1 METIELNRT
10 IKSRIF
16 FQNSKDISKIVA
28 SQEAFKQGC
37 NFVSE
42 YMFNNNFPMNT
53 TTLIKLLY
61 HDLREKFG
69 LKSQMAQSCVR
80 TVIARYRTVQ
90 TQLRKQHIWDG
101 YKKDNH
107 DNPVKNYVRKDLDFL
122 WKPIEFKHPQLD
134 LVRNRDYSHKSDNTM
149 SLNTI
154 YGRVVVKSVFN
165 GFDQYFDGTWKFGT
179 AKVLKSGNHWYLHIA
194 VTKEIE
200 KPEFKPK
207 HVVGIDRGLRQLLT
221 IYDEQGQ
228 TTFVKG
234 KQILQKRRHYK
245 RLRQQLQS
253 KNTKSAKRRLE
264 AIGQRESR
272 WMNDVNHC
280 LSKTLVNRY
289 GSGTIFM
296 LEDLT
301 NVTFDTVSRRAKK
314 NRYEHMSWSFYDFEQ
329 KLIYKAIASG
339 SQVIS
344 CDAHYTSQR
353 CPKCGLIDSKN
364 RNKTKHEFC
373 CQACSYR
380 TNDDRVGAMNIQIL
394 GTLYN
399 SGNLKPAF
407 EKLEIV
413 N

>member
-1 METIELNRT
+1 METVEINRT
-10 IKSRIF
+10 IKARII
-16 FQNSKDISKIVA
+16 FQNNEDISKMIE
-28 SQEAFKQGC
+28 SQETFRQGC
-37 NFVSE
+37 NFVSN
-42 YMFNNNFPMNT
+42 YMFDNNFPMNT
-53 TTLIKLLY
+53 TTLVKLLY

-90 TQLRKQHIWDG
+90 TQLRKQHVWDG

-107 DNPVKNYVRKDLDFL
+107 GKSVKNYIRKDLDFL
-122 WKPIEFKHPQLD
+122 WNPIEFKRLQLD
-134 LVRNRDYSHKSDNTM
+134 LVRNRDYSHKDDNTM

-154 YGRVVVKSVFN
+154 YGRVVVKSIFK
-165 GFDQYFDGTWKFGT
+165 GFEQYFDGSWTFGT
-179 AKVLKSGNHWYLHIA
+179 AKVLKSGNQWYLHIP

-200 KPEFKPK
+200 KPKFKPK

-228 TTFVKG
+228 TTFVNG
-234 KQILQKRRHYK
+234 KQILQKRKHYS
-245 RLRQQLQS
+245 RLRQQLQF

-280 LSKTLVNRY
+280 LSKTLVERY
-289 GSGTIFM
+289 GSGTIFT

-301 NVTFDTVSRRAKK
+301 NVTFDTVFKRAKK
-314 NRYEHMSWSFYDFEQ
+314 NRYEHHSWSFYDFEQ
-329 KLIYKAIASG
+329 KLIYKAIANG

-353 CPKCGLIDSKN
+353 CPKCGLIDVKN
-364 RNKTKHEFC
+364 RNKSKHEFC

-407 EKLEIV
+407 EKLETM

>member
-1 METIELNRT
+1 MEIVEISHT
-10 IKSRIF
+10 IKSRII
-16 FQNSKDISKIVA
+16 FQNNKDVSKMVA
-28 SQEAFKQGC
+28 SQEAFVQGC

-61 HDLREKFG
+61 HNLRERFG

-80 TVIARYRTVQ
+80 TVITRYRSVQ
-90 TQLRKQHIWDG
+90 TQLRKQRVWDG

-107 DNPVKNYVRKDLDFL
+107 GNPVKNYVRKDLDFL
-122 WKPIEFKHPQLD
+122 WKPIEFKRPQLD
-134 LVRNRDYSHKSDNTM
+134 LVRNRDYSHKSNNTL

-154 YGRVVVKSVFN
+154 YGRVTVKAVFK
-165 GFDQYFDGTWKFGT
+165 GFEDYFDDTWTFGT

-200 KPEFKPK
+200 KPDFTPR

-221 IYDEQGQ
+221 IYDEQGR
-228 TTFVKG
+228 TTFVNG

-289 GSGTIFM
+289 GSGTIFT

-301 NVTFDTVSRRAKK
+301 NVTFNTVSNRAKK

-329 KLIYKAIASG
+329 KLIYKALASD

-394 GTLYN
+394 GALYN
-399 SGNLKPAF
+399 SGNVKPAF
-407 EKLEIV
+407 EKLEII

>member
-1 METIELNRT
+1 MEIVEISRT
-10 IKSRIF
+10 IKARII
-16 FQNSKDISKIVA
+16 FQTPEDISKMIE
-28 SQEAFKQGC
+28 SQDAFRQGC

-42 YMFNNNFPMNT
+42 YMFDNNFPMNT
-53 TTLIKLLY
+53 TTLVKLLY
-61 HDLREKFG
+61 HDLRAKFG

-90 TQLRKQHIWDG
+90 TQLRKQRVWDG

-107 DNPVKNYVRKDLDFL
+107 GKPVKNYVRKDLDFL
-122 WKPIEFKHPQLD
+122 WKPIEFKRPQLD
-134 LVRNRDYSHKSDNTM
+134 LVRNRDYSHKDGNTM

-154 YGRVVVKSVFN
+154 HGRIVVKSVFN
-165 GFDQYFDGTWKFGT
+165 GFEQYFDGTWIFGT

-200 KPEFKPK
+200 KPNFKPK

-221 IYDEQGQ
+221 IYDEKGQ
-228 TTFVKG
+228 TTFVNG
-234 KQILQKRRHYK
+234 KKILQKRRHYS
-245 RLRQQLQS
+245 RLRQLLQS

-272 WMNDVNHC
+272 WMNNVNHC
-280 LSKTLVNRY
+280 LSKTLVDRY
-289 GSGTIFM
+289 GSGTIFT

-301 NVTFDTVSRRAKK
+301 NVTFDTVSKRAKK
-314 NRYEHMSWSFYDFEQ
+314 NRYEHHSWSFYDFEQ
-329 KLIYKAIASG
+329 KLIYKAIASS

-399 SGNLKPAF
+399 SGNVKPAF
-407 EKLEIV
+407 EKLETI

>member
-1 METIELNRT
+1 M
-10 IKSRIF
+10 
-16 FQNSKDISKIVA
+16 
-28 SQEAFKQGC
+28 
-37 NFVSE
+37 
-42 YMFNNNFPMNT
+42 
-53 TTLIKLLY
+53 
-61 HDLREKFG
+61 
-69 LKSQMAQSCVR
+69 
-80 TVIARYRTVQ
+80 
-90 TQLRKQHIWDG
+90 
-101 YKKDNH
+101 
-107 DNPVKNYVRKDLDFL
+107 RKDLDFL
-122 WKPIEFKHPQLD
+122 WKPIEFKRPQLD
-134 LVRNRDYSHKSDNTM
+134 LVRNRDYSHKSDNKM

-154 YGRVVVKSVFN
+154 YGRVTIQAIVN
-165 GFDQYFDGTWKFGT
+165 GFEKYFDGTWKFGT

-200 KPEFKPK
+200 KPDFKPK

-221 IYDEQGQ
+221 IYDEKGQ
-228 TTFVKG
+228 TTFVNG

-280 LSKTLVNRY
+280 LSKTLVDRY
-289 GSGTIFM
+289 GSGTIFT

-314 NRYEHMSWSFYDFEQ
+314 NRYEHHSWSFYDFEQ
-329 KLIYKAIASG
+329 KLIYKATASG

-364 RNKTKHEFC
+364 RNKSKHEFC
-373 CQACSYR
+373 CQSCLYR
-380 TNDDRVGAMNIQIL
+380 TNDDRVGAMNIQFL

-407 EKLEIV
+407 DKLEVI

>member
-1 METIELNRT
+1 METVEIGRT
-10 IKSRIF
+10 IKSRII
-16 FQNSKDISKIVA
+16 FQNSEDISKMMDT
-28 SQEAFKQGC
+28 QEAFVQGC

-42 YMFNNNFPMNT
+42 YIFNNSFLMNT
-53 TTLIKLLY
+53 TTLVKLLY
-61 HDLREKFG
+61 NDLRSKFG

-80 TVIARYRTVQ
+80 TVIAKYRTVQ
-90 TQLRKQHIWDG
+90 TQLRKQRVWDG

-107 DNPVKNYVRKDLDFL
+107 DKLVKNYLRKDLDFL
-122 WKPIEFKHPQLD
+122 WKPIVFKRPQLD

-154 YGRVVVKSVFN
+154 YGRVTVKAIFN
-165 GFDQYFDGTWKFGT
+165 GFEKYFDGTWKFGT
-179 AKVLKSGNHWYLHIA
+179 AKVLKSGNHWYLYIA

-228 TTFVKG
+228 TTFVNG

-264 AIGQRESR
+264 TIGQRESR
-272 WMNDVNHC
+272 WMNDINHC
-280 LSKTLVNRY
+280 LSKTLVNHY
-289 GSGTIFM
+289 GSGTIFT

-301 NVTFDTVSRRAKK
+301 NVTFDTISKRAKK
-314 NRYEHMSWSFYDFEQ
+314 NRYEHHSWSFYDFEQ
-329 KLIYKAIASG
+329 KLIYKAIANG

-380 TNDDRVGAMNIQIL
+380 TNDDRVGAMNIQFL

-407 EKLEIV
+407 DKLEVI

>member
-1 METIELNRT
+1 METVEIGRT
-10 IKSRIF
+10 IKSRII
-16 FQNSKDISKIVA
+16 FQNSEDISKMMDT
-28 SQEAFKQGC
+28 QEAFVQGC

-42 YMFNNNFPMNT
+42 YIFNNSFLMNT
-53 TTLIKLLY
+53 TTLVKLLY
-61 HDLREKFG
+61 NDLRSKFG

-80 TVIARYRTVQ
+80 TVIAKYRTVQ
-90 TQLRKQHIWDG
+90 TQLRKQRVWDG

-107 DNPVKNYVRKDLDFL
+107 DKLVKNYVRKDLDFL
-122 WKPIEFKHPQLD
+122 WKPIAFKRPQLD

-154 YGRVVVKSVFN
+154 YGRVTVKAIFN
-165 GFDQYFDGTWKFGT
+165 GFEKYFDGTWKFGT
-179 AKVLKSGNHWYLHIA
+179 AKVLKSGNHWYLYIA
-194 VTKEIE
+194 ATKEIE

-228 TTFVKG
+228 TTFVNG

-264 AIGQRESR
+264 TIGQRESR
-272 WMNDVNHC
+272 WMNDINHC
-280 LSKTLVNRY
+280 LSKTLVSRY
-289 GSGTIFM
+289 GSGTIFT

-301 NVTFDTVSRRAKK
+301 NVTFDTISKRAKK
-314 NRYEHMSWSFYDFEQ
+314 NRYEHHSWSFYDFEQ
-329 KLIYKAIASG
+329 KLIYKAIANG

-344 CDAHYTSQR
+344 CDAHDTSQR

-380 TNDDRVGAMNIQIL
+380 TNDDRVGAMNIQFL

-407 EKLEIV
+407 DKLEVI

>member
-1 METIELNRT
+1 METVEIGRT
-10 IKSRIF
+10 IKSRII
-16 FQNSKDISKIVA
+16 FQNSQDVIKIVD
-28 SQEAFKQGC
+28 SQEAFRRGC
-37 NFVSE
+37 NFTSE

-53 TTLIKLLY
+53 TTLVKLLY
-61 HDLREKFG
+61 NKLRSKFG

-80 TVIARYRTVQ
+80 TVIARYRSVQ
-90 TQLRKQHIWDG
+90 TQLRKQRVWDG

-107 DNPVKNYVRKDLDFL
+107 GTLVRNYVRKELDFL
-122 WKPIEFKHPQLD
+122 WKPIEFKRPQLD
-134 LVRNRDYSHKSDNTM
+134 LVRNRDYSRKDDNTM
-149 SLNTI
+149 SLNTTQ
-154 YGRVVVKSVFN
+154 GRVFVKAIFN
-165 GFDQYFDGTWKFGT
+165 GFEEYFDGTWKFGT
-179 AKVLKSGNHWYLHIA
+179 AKVLKSGKHWYLHIS

-207 HVVGIDRGLRQLLT
+207 HIVGIDRGLRQLLT
-221 IYDEQGQ
+221 IYDEKGQ
-228 TTFVKG
+228 TTFING
-234 KQILQKRRHYK
+234 KKILQKRRHYQ
-245 RLRQQLQS
+245 RLRRQLQS
-253 KNTKSAKRRLE
+253 KNTKSAKRKLD

-272 WMNDVNHC
+272 WMNDINHC

-289 GSGTIFM
+289 GSGTIFT

-301 NVTFDTVSRRAKK
+301 NVTFDTISKRAKK
-314 NRYEHMSWSFYDFEQ
+314 NRYEHHSWSFYDFEQ
-329 KLIYKAIASG
+329 KLIYKAMANG

-344 CDAHYTSQR
+344 CDAHYTSQH

-380 TNDDRVGAMNIQIL
+380 TNDDRVGAMNIQFL

-407 EKLEIV
+407 DKLEVI

>member
-1 METIELNRT
+1 METVEISRT
-10 IKSRIF
+10 IKAPII
-16 FQNSKDISKIVA
+16 FQNNEDVLKMID
-28 SQEAFKQGC
+28 SQEAFVQGC

-53 TTLIKLLY
+53 TTLVKLLY
-61 HDLREKFG
+61 KDLRAKFG

-90 TQLRKQHIWDG
+90 TQLRKQRVWDG

-107 DNPVKNYVRKDLDFL
+107 GNPVKNYVNKDLDFL
-122 WKPIEFKHPQLD
+122 WKPIEFKRPQLD

-154 YGRVVVKSVFN
+154 HGRVVVKAVYK
-165 GFDQYFDGTWKFGT
+165 GFEKYFDGIWTFGT

-200 KPEFKPK
+200 KPNFKPK
-207 HVVGIDRGLRQLLT
+207 HIVGIDRGLRQLLT
-221 IYDEQGQ
+221 IYDEKGQ
-228 TTFVKG
+228 TTFVNG

-280 LSKTLVNRY
+280 LSKTLVDRY
-289 GSGTIFM
+289 GRGTIFT

-301 NVTFDTVSRRAKK
+301 NITCDTVSKRAKK
-314 NRYEHMSWSFYDFEQ
+314 NRYEHHSWSFYDFEQ
-329 KLIYKAIASG
+329 KLIYKATTSG

-364 RNKTKHEFC
+364 RNKSKHEFC

-407 EKLEIV
+407 EKLETM

>member
-1 METIELNRT
+1 METVEIGRT
-10 IKSRIF
+10 IKSRII
-16 FQNSKDISKIVA
+16 FQNSEDISKMMDT
-28 SQEAFKQGC
+28 QEAFVQGC

-42 YMFNNNFPMNT
+42 YIFNNSFLMNT
-53 TTLIKLLY
+53 TTLVKLLY
-61 HDLREKFG
+61 NDLRSKFG

-80 TVIARYRTVQ
+80 TVIAKYRTVQ
-90 TQLRKQHIWDG
+90 TQLRKQRVWDG

-107 DNPVKNYVRKDLDFL
+107 DKLVKNHVRKDLDFL
-122 WKPIEFKHPQLD
+122 WKPIAFKRPQLD
-134 LVRNRDYSHKSDNTM
+134 LVRNRDYSHKSNNTM

-154 YGRVVVKSVFN
+154 YGRVTVKAIFN
-165 GFDQYFDGTWKFGT
+165 GFEKYFDGTWKFGT
-179 AKVLKSGNHWYLHIA
+179 AKVLKSGNHWYLYIA

-207 HVVGIDRGLRQLLT
+207 HVIGIDRGLRQLLT

-228 TTFVKG
+228 TTFVNG

-264 AIGQRESR
+264 TIGQRESR
-272 WMNDVNHC
+272 WMNDINHC

-289 GSGTIFM
+289 GSETIFT

-301 NVTFDTVSRRAKK
+301 NVTFDTISKRTKK
-314 NRYEHMSWSFYDFEQ
+314 NRYEHHSWSFYDFEQ
-329 KLIYKAIASG
+329 KLIYKAIANG

-380 TNDDRVGAMNIQIL
+380 TNDDRVGAMNIQFL

-407 EKLEIV
+407 DKLEVI

>member
-1 METIELNRT
+1 MEIVEINRT
-10 IKSRIF
+10 IKSRII
-16 FQNSKDISKIVA
+16 FQNNEDISKM
-28 SQEAFKQGC
+28 SDTQEAFVKGC

-42 YMFNNNFPMNT
+42 YMFNNGFPMNT
-53 TTLIKLLY
+53 TTLVKLLY
-61 HDLREKFG
+61 HDLREKFS

-80 TVIARYRTVQ
+80 TVIARYRTIQ
-90 TQLRKQHIWDG
+90 TQLRKQRVWDG
-101 YKKDNH
+101 YKQDNH
-107 DNPVKNYVRKDLDFL
+107 GNAVKNYVRKDLDFL
-122 WKPIEFKHPQLD
+122 WKPIEFKRPQLD
-134 LVRNRDYSHKSDNTM
+134 LVRNRDYSHKSNNTL

-154 YGRVVVKSVFN
+154 YGRVTVKAVFK
-165 GFDQYFDGTWKFGT
+165 GFENYFDDTWTFGT

-194 VTKEIE
+194 VTKKIE
-200 KPEFKPK
+200 KPDFTPK

-228 TTFVKG
+228 TAFVNG
-234 KQILQKRRHYK
+234 KQILQKRRHYQC
-245 RLRQQLQS
+245 LRQRLQS

-280 LSKTLVNRY
+280 LSKTLVNHY
-289 GSGTIFM
+289 GSETIFT

-301 NVTFDTVSRRAKK
+301 NVTFDTVSRCAKK

-364 RNKTKHEFC
+364 RNKAKHEFC
-373 CQACSYR
+373 CQSCSYR

-407 EKLEIV
+407 EKLEII

>member
-1 METIELNRT
+1 MEIIEISHA
-10 IKSRIF
+10 IKSRII
-16 FQNSKDISKIVA
+16 FQNDEDISKMIA
-28 SQEAFKQGC
+28 SQEAFRQGC
-37 NFVSE
+37 NFVSD

-53 TTLIKLLY
+53 TTLVKLLY
-61 HDLREKFG
+61 HDLRSKFG
-69 LKSQMAQSCVR
+69 LKSQMVQSCVR
-80 TVIARYRTVQ
+80 TMIARYRSTQ
-90 TQLRKQHIWDG
+90 TQLRKQRVWDG

-107 DNPVKNYVRKDLDFL
+107 GKLVKNYVPKDLDFL
-122 WKPIEFKHPQLD
+122 WKPIKFKRPQLD

-154 YGRVVVKSVFN
+154 YGRVTVQTIFN
-165 GFDQYFDGTWKFGT
+165 GFEKYFDGTWKFGT
-179 AKVLKSGNHWYLHIA
+179 AKVLKSDNHWYLNIA

-228 TTFVKG
+228 TTFVNG

-289 GSGTIFM
+289 GSGTIFT

-314 NRYEHMSWSFYDFEQ
+314 NRYEHHSWSFYDFEQ
-329 KLIYKAIASG
+329 KLIYKAVASG

-353 CPKCGLIDSKN
+353 CPKCGLIDVKN

-413 N
+413 K

>member
-1 METIELNRT
+1 MEIVELNRT
-10 IKSRIF
+10 IKSRII
-16 FQNSKDISKIVA
+16 FQNNEDISKMID

-42 YMFNNNFPMNT
+42 YMFHNNFPMNT
-53 TTLIKLLY
+53 TTLVKLLY
-61 HDLREKFG
+61 KDLRAKFG

-90 TQLRKQHIWDG
+90 TQLRKQRVWDG

-107 DNPVKNYVRKDLDFL
+107 GKPVKNYVNKDLDFL
-122 WKPIEFKHPQLD
+122 WKPIEFKRPQLD

-154 YGRVVVKSVFN
+154 YGRVTVQAIFN
-165 GFDQYFDGTWKFGT
+165 GFEQYFDGTWTFGT
-179 AKVLKSGNHWYLHIA
+179 AKVLKSGNHWYLHIP

-200 KPEFKPK
+200 KSEFKPT

-228 TTFVKG
+228 TTFVSG
-234 KQILQKRRHYK
+234 KQILQKRRHYQ

-272 WMNDVNHC
+272 WMSDVNHC
-280 LSKTLVNRY
+280 LSKTLVDRY
-289 GSGTIFM
+289 GSGTIFT

-301 NVTFDTVSRRAKK
+301 NVTFDTVSKRAKK

-329 KLIYKAIASG
+329 KLIYKAVASG

-407 EKLEIV
+407 EKLETV
-413 N
+413 S

>member
-1 METIELNRT
+1 MNLIVRLNHV
-10 IKSRIF
+10 SF
-16 FQNSKDISKIVA
+16 FQNSEDISKIVA
-28 SQEAFKQGC
+28 SQEAFVQGC

-53 TTLIKLLY
+53 TTLVKLLY

-80 TVIARYRTVQ
+80 TVIARYRSVQ

-107 DNPVKNYVRKDLDFL
+107 DNTVKNYVRKDLDFL
-122 WKPIEFKHPQLD
+122 WKPIEFKRPQLD

-179 AKVLKSGNHWYLHIA
+179 AKVLKSGNHWYLHIP

-200 KPEFKPK
+200 KLEFKPK

-221 IYDEQGQ
+221 IYDEQGR
-228 TTFVKG
+228 TTFVNG
-234 KQILQKRRHYK
+234 KQILQKRRHYQ

-289 GSGTIFM
+289 GSGTIFT

-301 NVTFDTVSRRAKK
+301 NLTFDTVSRRAKK

-329 KLIYKAIASG
+329 KLVYKALAIG

-353 CPKCGLIDSKN
+353 CPKCGLIDIKN
-364 RNKTKHEFC
+364 RNKVKHEFC

-399 SGNLKPAF
+399 SGNLKPTF

>member
-1 METIELNRT
+1 MEIVEISRT
-10 IKSRIF
+10 IKSRII
-16 FQNSKDISKIVA
+16 FQNNEDVLKIIA
-28 SQEAFKQGC
+28 SQEAFVQGC

-53 TTLIKLLY
+53 ITLVKLLY
-61 HDLREKFG
+61 HDLRTKFN

-80 TVIARYRTVQ
+80 TVIAKYRTVQ
-90 TQLRKQHIWDG
+90 TQLRKQRVWDG

-107 DNPVKNYVRKDLDFL
+107 GNPVKNYVRKDLDFL
-122 WKPIEFKHPQLD
+122 WKPMTFKRPQLD

-154 YGRVVVKSVFN
+154 YGRITVQAIFN
-165 GFDQYFDGTWKFGT
+165 GFEKYCDGTWKFGT
-179 AKVLKSGNHWYLHIA
+179 AKVLKSGNHWYLYIT
-194 VTKEIE
+194 VIKEIE
-200 KPEFKPK
+200 KSNFKPK
-207 HVVGIDRGLRQLLT
+207 HIVGIDRGLRQLLT
-221 IYDEQGQ
+221 IYDEKGR
-228 TTFVKG
+228 TAFVNG

-280 LSKTLVNRY
+280 LSKTLVNCY
-289 GSGTIFM
+289 GSGTIFT

-314 NRYEHMSWSFYDFEQ
+314 SRYEHMSWSFYDFEQ

-353 CPKCGLIDSKN
+353 CPKCGLIDVQN

-373 CQACSYR
+373 CQACLYR

-399 SGNLKPAF
+399 SGNVKPAF
-407 EKLEIV
+407 EKLEII

>member
-1 METIELNRT
+1 MEIVEINRT
-10 IKSRIF
+10 IKSRII
-16 FQNSKDISKIVA
+16 FQNNKDISKMVD
-28 SQEAFKQGC
+28 SQEAFRQGC

-42 YMFNNNFPMNT
+42 YMFNNNFLMNT
-53 TTLIKLLY
+53 PMLVKLLY

-80 TVIARYRTVQ
+80 TVIAKYRSRR
-90 TQLRKQHIWDG
+90 TQLRKEHVWDG

-107 DNPVKNYVRKDLDFL
+107 GKPVKNYICKDLDFL
-122 WKPIEFKHPQLD
+122 WKPIQFKRLQLD
-134 LVRNRDYSHKSDNTM
+134 LVRNRDYTHKKDNTL

-154 YGRVVVKSVFN
+154 YGRIVVNPIFN
-165 GFDQYFDGTWKFGT
+165 GFDDYFDGSWKFGT

-200 KPEFKPK
+200 KPDFTPK
-207 HVVGIDRGLRQLLT
+207 HVVGIDRGLRQVLT
-221 IYDEQGQ
+221 VYDEQGR
-228 TTFVKG
+228 TTFVNG
-234 KQILQKRRHYK
+234 KQILQKRRHYQ

-253 KNTKSAKRRLE
+253 KNTKSARRRLE

-280 LSKTLVNRY
+280 LSKTLVDRY
-289 GSGTIFM
+289 GSGTIFT

-301 NVTFDTVSRRAKK
+301 NVTFDTISKSAKK
-314 NRYEHMSWSFYDFEQ
+314 NRYEYHTWSFYDFEQ

-353 CPKCGLIDSKN
+353 CPKCGLIDVKN
-364 RNKTKHEFC
+364 RNKAKHEFC

-380 TNDDRVGAMNIQIL
+380 TNDDRVGAINIQIL

-407 EKLEIV
+407 EKLEII

>member
-1 METIELNRT
+1 MEMVEINRRV
-10 IKSRIF
+10 KARII
-16 FQNSKDISKIVA
+16 FQNNEDISKMID
-28 SQEAFKQGC
+28 SQEAFRQGC

-53 TTLIKLLY
+53 IRLIKLLY
-61 HDLREKFG
+61 KDLRSKFG
-69 LKSQMAQSCVR
+69 LKAQMAQSCVR
-80 TVIARYRTVQ
+80 TVIARYRSVQ
-90 TQLRKQHIWDG
+90 TQLRKQRVWDG

-107 DNPVKNYVRKDLDFL
+107 GNPVKNYVRKDLDFL
-122 WKPIEFKHPQLD
+122 WRPIQFKRPQLD
-134 LVRNRDYSHKSDNTM
+134 LVRNRDYSCKDNHIL
-149 SLNTI
+149 SLSTI
-154 YGRVVVKSVFN
+154 HGRVFVKAIFN
-165 GFDQYFDGTWKFGT
+165 GFGDYFDGTWKFGT
-179 AKVLKSGNHWYLHIA
+179 AKVLKSGNHWYLYIA

-200 KPEFKPK
+200 KPEFKPN

-228 TTFVKG
+228 TTFVNG
-234 KQILQKRRHYK
+234 KQILQKRRHYQS
-245 RLRQQLQS
+245 LRQQLQS

-289 GSGTIFM
+289 GSGTIFT

-301 NVTFDTVSRRAKK
+301 NVTFDTVSKRAKE

-329 KLIYKAIASG
+329 KLVYKALAIG

-364 RNKTKHEFC
+364 RNKSKHEFC

-399 SGNLKPAF
+399 SGNVKPAF

>member
-1 METIELNRT
+1 METVVIGRT
-10 IKSRIF
+10 IKSRII
-16 FQNSKDISKIVA
+16 FQNSEDISKMMDT
-28 SQEAFKQGC
+28 QEAFVQGC

-42 YMFNNNFPMNT
+42 CMFNNSFLMNT
-53 TTLIKLLY
+53 TTLVKLLY
-61 HDLREKFG
+61 NDLRSKFG

-80 TVIARYRTVQ
+80 TVIAKYRTVQ
-90 TQLRKQHIWDG
+90 TQLRKQRVWDG

-107 DNPVKNYVRKDLDFL
+107 DKLVKNYVRKDLDFL
-122 WKPIEFKHPQLD
+122 WKPIAFKRPQLD

-154 YGRVVVKSVFN
+154 YGRVTVKAIFN
-165 GFDQYFDGTWKFGT
+165 GFEKYFDGTWKFGT

-228 TTFVKG
+228 TTFVNG
-234 KQILQKRRHYK
+234 KQISQKRRHYK

-264 AIGQRESR
+264 TIGQRESR
-272 WMNDVNHC
+272 WMNDINHC

-289 GSGTIFM
+289 GSGTIFT

-301 NVTFDTVSRRAKK
+301 NVTFDTISKRAKK
-314 NRYEHMSWSFYDFEQ
+314 NRYEHHSWSFYDFEQ
-329 KLIYKAIASG
+329 KLIYKAIANG

-380 TNDDRVGAMNIQIL
+380 TNDDRVGAMNIQFL

-407 EKLEIV
+407 DKLEVI

>member
-1 METIELNRT
+1 MEIVEISRT
-10 IKSRIF
+10 IKSRII
-16 FQNSKDISKIVA
+16 FQNSEDISKMID
-28 SQEAFKQGC
+28 SQEAFRQGC

-53 TTLIKLLY
+53 TTLVKSLY
-61 HDLREKFG
+61 YDLREKFG

-80 TVIARYRTVQ
+80 TVIARYRSVQ
-90 TQLRKQHIWDG
+90 TRLRKQRIWDG

-107 DNPVKNYVRKDLDFL
+107 GNPVKNYVRKDLDFL
-122 WKPIEFKHPQLD
+122 WKPIEFKRPQLD
-134 LVRNRDYSHKSDNTM
+134 LVRNRDYSHKSDNII

-154 YGRVVVKSVFN
+154 YGRVAVQAILN
-165 GFDQYFDGTWKFGT
+165 GFENYFDGTWTFGT
-179 AKVLKSGNHWYLHIA
+179 AKVLKSGNHWYLHIP

-200 KPEFKPK
+200 KLEFKPK

-221 IYDEQGQ
+221 IYDEQGR
-228 TTFVKG
+228 TTFVNG
-234 KQILQKRRHYK
+234 KQILQKRRHYQ

-289 GSGTIFM
+289 GSGTIFT

-301 NVTFDTVSRRAKK
+301 NVTFDTVFRRAKK
-314 NRYEHMSWSFYDFEQ
+314 NRYEYNSWSFYNFEQ

-353 CPKCGLIDSKN
+353 CPKCGLIDAKN

-407 EKLEIV
+407 EKLEII